1 MPFLK
6 NIINSL
12 EKVTDRY
19 ISEKIPVS
27 LQSISKRAA
36 VFLLEQI
43 EKNKVINL
51 VAERLDK
58 WSIVPPEEEEDEE
71 PGNDSG
77 GGGDIV
83 PPDEE
88 EDEEP
93 GNDSGGGGDIVP
105 PDKEEEEETPREL
118 LPELSAANELE
129 VPNSETT
136 IREYRDGY
144 IVRVEFKEDKPDTV
158 ENLQNILDNISEY
171 LFYKYGKRKVN
182 KLDAQVILNAQGR
195 YLSSSHLL
203 PMWDAIAE
211 ARSFGLDNCLSIN
224 GRSGGGDGYDSLAIE
239 TLDFIELQVF

>member
-58 WSIVPPEEEEDEE
+58 WSIVPPE
-71 PGNDSG
+71 
-77 GGGDIV
+77 
-83 PPDEE
+83 EE